1 VDGAIVAPSF
11 VSSPWIRRYPH
22 CRFSEARRT
31 ATRAMLRRVGGRP
44 GLRRLLESYFLA
56 TSLRCQA
63 SSVGGVTGKMPVHC
77 WRGMNRASAANQA
90 RSAGSYRTRPTC
102 RRSTAFSCRS
112 ISSSASF
119 AASPRNTRTPRQAIL
134 CCTRPA
140 NHHHASH
147 AARNGRSTPPNRV
160 FGRHKVRL
168 HSKREAQRSPVT
180 VLARNP
186 AKLRRRSRGRPM
198 AARLDEGS
206 LSVRR
211 FRWARPS
218 TWRILSDAPRR
229 HYPGMTMVGC
239 WYDY

>member
-160 FGRHKVRL
+160 FGRHKTRRVHILGVTAHPTGAPSPDPGRVL
-168 HSKREAQRSPVT
+168 TALQRSSAHQSREQMPPLQQLGQAVDVT
-180 VLARNP
+180 ARI
-186 AKLRRRSRGRPM
+186 KHTHVVQGLISEYRR
-198 AARLDEGS
+198 AA
-206 LSVRR
+206 
-211 FRWARPS
+211 
-218 TWRILSDAPRR
+218 
-229 HYPGMTMVGC
+229 
-239 WYDY
+239 